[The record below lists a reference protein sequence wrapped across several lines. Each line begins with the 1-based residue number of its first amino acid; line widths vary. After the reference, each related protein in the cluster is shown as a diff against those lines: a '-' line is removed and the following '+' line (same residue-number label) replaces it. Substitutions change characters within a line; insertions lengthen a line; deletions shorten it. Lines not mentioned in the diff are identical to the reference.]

1 MISMDALHDNGMFAI
16 QSLQNRFQHQ
26 HGLFLAVSNFGDP
39 RYAFLIFAP
48 LIYSLDWTVGR
59 RLMWVTIIA
68 EWSNQVL
75 KWMLHGERPY
85 WWVHETD
92 VYNRTGHGTA
102 PSIRQYSLTCETGP
116 GSPSGHAMV
125 SAAIWYIILDFA
137 MRRTGCAQQMG
148 KAWACSFHWCAYTAL
163 LCVVSLSRVYIAA
176 HFPHQCLMGMAIGCC
191 LAKLMC
197 KLDTDHVTRWQ
208 YVFISAGLLASALST
223 YGVLRLMGV
232 DPLWSVDRA
241 VKWCVKQEYIHV
253 DTTPF
258 FSMMRYCAF
267 PLGMGLV
274 MTSGFYRRVVMA
286 TEFTWSMRVA
296 AAILSVGAGKMS
308 EWVALPR
315 NNVAV
320 FYSSAFLFNALLA
333 ATMFGFVPYA
343 VASLAGRPRKQPSG
357 KAKSS

>member
-1 MISMDALHDNGMFAI
+1 MILMDTLHDNGMFAI
-16 QSLQNRFQHQ
+16 QSLQTRFQHQ
-26 HGLFLAVSNFGDP
+26 HGLFFAISNFGDP

-48 LIYSLDWTVGR
+48 LIYCLDWTVGR

-85 WWVHETD
+85 WWVHETEM
-92 VYNRTGHGTA
+92 YNRTGTGTPA
-102 PSIRQYSLTCETGP
+102 IRQYSLTCETGP

-137 MRRTGCAQQMG
+137 LRRTGIAQQMG
-148 KAWACSFHWCAYTAL
+148 KAWASSFHWCTYAAL
-163 LCVVSLSRVYIAA
+163 LCIVSLSRVYIAA
-176 HFPHQCLMGMAIGCC
+176 HFPHQCLMGMIIGCL
-191 LAKLMC
+191 LAKFMC
-197 KLDTDHVTRWQ
+197 KIDTDHVTRRQ
-208 YVFISAGLLASALST
+208 YVLISVGLCASALAT

-267 PLGMGLV
+267 PFGMGLV
-274 MTSGFYRRVVMA
+274 MTSGFYQRVVKA
-286 TEFTWSMRVA
+286 TEFTWSMRVL
-296 AAILSVGAGKMS
+296 AAILAVGAGKAS
-308 EWVALPR
+308 EWVSLPKT
-315 NNVAV
+315 NVAV
-320 FYSSAFLFNALLA
+320 FYASAFLFNAFLA
-333 ATMFGFVPYA
+333 ATMFGFVPYV
-343 VASLAGRPRKQPSG
+343 VASLAGSRRQPSG

>member
-1 MISMDALHDNGMFAI
+1 MILMDTLHDNGMFAI
-16 QSLQNRFQHQ
+16 QSLQTRFQHQ
-26 HGLFLAVSNFGDP
+26 HGLFFAVSNFGDP

-48 LIYSLDWTVGR
+48 LIYCLDWTVGR
-59 RLMWVTIIA
+59 RLMWVTIVA

-92 VYNRTGHGTA
+92 VYNRTGAGTPA
-102 PSIRQYSLTCETGP
+102 IRQYSLTCETGP

-137 MRRTGCAQQMG
+137 LRRTGFAQQLG
-148 KAWACSFHWCAYTAL
+148 KAWTSSFHWCTYATL
-163 LCVVSLSRVYIAA
+163 LCVVSLSRIYIAA
-176 HFPHQCLMGMAIGCC
+176 HFPHQCLMGMVIGCL
-191 LAKLMC
+191 LAKFMC
-197 KLDTDHVTRWQ
+197 KIDTDHVTRRQ
-208 YVFISAGLLASALST
+208 YVLISVGLCASALAT

-267 PLGMGLV
+267 PLGMGLA
-274 MTSGFYRRVVMA
+274 MTSGFYQRVVKT
-286 TEFTWSMRVA
+286 TEFTFFMRVA
-296 AAILSVGAGKMS
+296 AAIMAVFLGKAS
-308 EWVALPR
+308 EWVSLPKT
-315 NNVAV
+315 NVPV
-320 FYSSAFLFNALLA
+320 FYASAFIFNALLA
-333 ATMFGFVPYA
+333 AGMFGFVPYV
-343 VASLAGRPRKQPSG
+343 VASLAGSHSRSSG
-357 KAKSS
+357 KSKSS